1 MPTTPPMST
10 RWDVLLKAASVI
22 CTAVV
27 LPGIGWA
34 WKTGQDINEVRSRVD
49 LLSQIMEHERAKE
62 TGIAEELRQLRASV
76 DGLKTDV
83 LQRLS
88 KVETKLETK

>member
-1 MPTTPPMST
+1 MATTTMNS
-10 RWDVLLKAASVI
+10 RWDVLLKVASII

-34 WKTGQDINEVRSRVD
+34 WRTGQDINEVRNRVD
-49 LLSQIMEHERAKE
+49 LLAQAIEHQRVKDN
-62 TGIAEELRQLRASV
+62 GVAEELRQLRVSV
-76 DGLKTDV
+76 DGLKSDV

-88 KVETKLETK
+88 KVETKLETR

>member
-1 MPTTPPMST
+1 MNS
-10 RWDVLLKAASVI
+10 RWDVLLKVASII

-34 WKTGQDINEVRSRVD
+34 WRTGQDINEVRNRVD
-49 LLSQIMEHERAKE
+49 LLTQAIEHQRVKDN
-62 TGIAEELRQLRASV
+62 GVAEELRQLRVSV
-76 DGLKTDV
+76 DGLKSDV

-88 KVETKLETK
+88 KVETKLETR